1 MKLDKQICRSVL
13 TVGCQHLPPRGGVAQ
28 VLYIYDKYIFESF
41 NKLTDTREGSRVV
54 KLGQFGLACIM
65 LFFRLLFDTK
75 IKIVHVHTS
84 SYNSF
89 RRSKVFVRIAK
100 MLRRRV
106 VMHVHG
112 GNFKEYYYS
121 DPSGIKPV
129 LDSCDCILA
138 LSDTWKSF
146 FQSVTDGPE
155 VVVVPNPVEP
165 PRLMDVEADGKVHM
179 LYLGLLTE
187 AKGIYDLLD
196 VVKEGLDDY
205 NGRLILHVGGNGE
218 VGQLQKVIE
227 EAGLQDVVKYEGWL
241 DGERKSRLMNRCCVY
256 VLPSYHEGL
265 PVSILEAMSYGEY
278 IVSTKVGGIPEVVGK
293 DVGVLI
299 NPGDRKALKD
309 VLDSIVRSGESL
321 PDRSLIRRHAQ
332 QYMPDRIALKLKE
345 IYSEY
350 L

>member
-1 MKLDKQICRSVL
+1 
-13 TVGCQHLPPRGGVAQ
+13 
-28 VLYIYDKYIFESF
+28 
-41 NKLTDTREGSRVV
+41 
-54 KLGQFGLACIM
+54 
-65 LFFRLLFDTK
+65 
-75 IKIVHVHTS
+75 
-84 SYNSF
+84 
-89 RRSKVFVRIAK
+89 

-106 VMHVHG
+106 ILHVHG
-112 GNFKEYYYS
+112 GNFKEYYDS
-121 DPSGIKPV
+121 DRSGVKPV
-129 LDSCDCILA
+129 LDSCDCIIA
-138 LSDTWKSF
+138 LSDSWKTF
-146 FQSVTDGPE
+146 FMSVTDGPE

-309 VLDSIVRSGESL
+309 VLDSIVCSGESL
-321 PDRSLIRRHAQ
+321 PDRSLIRRHAL